1 MHMHETVAVVQTA
14 PQYFPCSLLFRV
26 WSNFFIFFSL
36 FADMLLDLKSLLPD
50 YQVISQFY
58 SG

>member
-1 MHMHETVAVVQTA
+1 MHMHETVAVVQIA
-14 PQYFPCSLLFRV
+14 PQYFACSLLFRV

-50 YQVISQFY
+50 YRVISQFY